1 MAVKKRMR
9 VYNAQMNPDI
19 QTYARKGLEA
29 ELARLDA
36 ERERVRA
43 LLASL
48 DGASPE
54 AITTIA
60 TLAKRPRQMSE
71 AGRQAIREAVKRR
84 WEKARAAAVAG
95 ISDVGVTSAESV
107 KQAAAKPV
115 PGRAQ
120 GRSRAKAT
128 RGNRKK

>member
-1 MAVKKRMR
+1 
-9 VYNAQMNPDI
+9 MNPDI
-19 QTYARKGLEA
+19 HTYARKGLEA

-36 ERERVRA
+36 QRERLRA

-48 DGASPE
+48 GGTSPK

-60 TLAKRPRQMSE
+60 AVAKRPRQMSE

-84 WEKARAAAVAG
+84 WEKARAVAAG
-95 ISDVGVTSAESV
+95 ISDVSVAAVERV
-107 KQAAAKPV
+107 KQATAKAGQP
-115 PGRAQ
+115 RSQ
-120 GRSRAKAT
+120 GRSRAKAA

>member
-1 MAVKKRMR
+1 MI
-9 VYNAQMNPDI
+9 PEI
-19 QTYARKGLEA
+19 HIYARKGLAA

-48 DGASPE
+48 DGAPRGGQ
-54 AITTIA
+54 TVTA
-60 TLAKRPRQMSE
+60 TPVKRARQMSE

-84 WEKARAAAVAG
+84 WAKARAAAAAL
-95 ISDVGVTSAESV
+95 SDVTVAAVQSV
-107 KQAAAKPV
+107 KPAVAK
-115 PGRAQ
+115 RAQ
-120 GRSRAKAT
+120 ARPQGRPRAKAA